1 MDTILS
7 YAHYFSIAYERMRI
21 LNPIPEEAFSMFAE
35 LAHLE
40 QSSHIL
46 DIGSGKGYAALALM
60 KHTGCSST
68 QVDISAKWT
77 SKATALFE
85 QQGLSEKTTIVT
97 SDALDFTIQEQYYD
111 MIVCLGNSP
120 IYGGYAEALE
130 TFVPGL
136 KEQGTIMIGEATIR
150 EDIPADYRSYLEQL
164 EWILPNEEE
173 LILAIEEQNLEL
185 LYARRS
191 SVEEWDQYMGMQWTA
206 VNDYIR
212 DHPQESITDEL
223 REWLRDEQ
231 ESYLR
236 FQRHFV
242 DWTVYLLR
250 KPL

>member
-1 MDTILS
+1 MESVLS
-7 YAHYFSIAYERMRI
+7 YAQYYSIAYERMRI
-21 LNPIPEEAFSMFAE
+21 LNPIPEDAFGLFAD
-35 LAHLE
+35 LAKLD

-46 DIGSGKGYAALALM
+46 DIGSGKGYTALALTN
-60 KHTGCSST
+60 HAGCVST
-68 QVDISAKWT
+68 QVDISDEWNRRART
-77 SKATALFE
+77 LFE
-85 QQGLSEKTTIVT
+85 QHELLEKTTIIGA
-97 SDALDFTIQEQYYD
+97 DASEFTIEKERYD
-111 MIVCLGNSP
+111 MIICLGNSP
-120 IYGGYAEALE
+120 IYGGYAQAVEA
-130 TFVPGL
+130 FMPGL
-136 KEQGTIMIGEATIR
+136 KEQGTILIGEATIR
-150 EDIPADYRSYLEQL
+150 EDIPADYQSYLEQL

-191 SVEEWDQYMGMQWTA
+191 SVEEWDQYMGMQWTT

-212 DHPQESITDEL
+212 DHPQDDITGEL
-223 REWLRDEQ
+223 VDWLRDEQ